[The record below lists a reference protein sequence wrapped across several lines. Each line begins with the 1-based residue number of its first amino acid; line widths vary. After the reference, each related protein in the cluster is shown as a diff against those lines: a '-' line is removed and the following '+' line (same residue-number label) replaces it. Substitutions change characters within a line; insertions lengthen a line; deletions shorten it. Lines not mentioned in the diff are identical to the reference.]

1 MDFNLNILFH
11 KAMYQMETMEDQMVV
26 MEDQMVVM
34 EDREMTMIGQV
45 ISIDRIKEGQMIL
58 SSR

>member
-1 MDFNLNILFH
+1 
-11 KAMYQMETMEDQMVV
+11 MYQLIDIKGTAMEEIQMTQMDQMEGQEATEDQ
-26 MEDQMVVM
+26 
-34 EDREMTMIGQV
+34 EMTMIGQV